1 MTSEI
6 KRSIG
11 AGLTLKRTGAF
22 LAIVLLTGLL
32 PGTAIPAATA
42 EDDHVTARKLR
53 DSGQILP
60 LEQIIERA
68 RARQPGE
75 ILETEL
81 ERKRGGYVYEIEILG
96 SDGWVWEMKFDA
108 RTGELIELERD
119 D

>member
-1 MTSEI
+1 MTSQLDRY
-6 KRSIG
+6 KA
-11 AGLTLKRTGAF
+11 AGPTLKRVCAL
-22 LAIVLLTGLL
+22 LAIFLLAPL
-32 PGTAIPAATA
+32 PGVNVLVAAA
-42 EDDHVTARKLR
+42 EEDHVTARKLR
-53 DSGQILP
+53 ESGQILP